1 MTILDKREQ
10 EYLLR
15 TIESGVG
22 LTERRQLFLW
32 TQGAFQA
39 LLPHEIMLC
48 VQLDAAGT
56 VDHVECLHRTVLDRA
71 ALAALKSQ
79 VAPALVARWQAGCA
93 APMVVDANDDALRA
107 AGVEHGLL
115 NGLLNGLLPGL
126 PHGLIHGRVH
136 GLVHGL
142 LPGSAGRGG
151 IGTVFA
157 LLGMPSRPDTR
168 QAYFL
173 QLLLPYLHL
182 GLLRLPAVA
191 SAGNEAASAP
201 VRPLS
206 GRELAVL
213 DGVRAGRSNE
223 EVARQLGISALTVKN
238 HLQRSYRALGVANR
252 AHAVARCL
260 ALRLL

>member
-1 MTILDKREQ
+1 MTILDKLEQ

-22 LTERRQLFLW
+22 LVERRQLFLW

-48 VQLDAAGT
+48 VTLDAAGA
-56 VDHVECLHRTVLDRA
+56 VAHVECLHRTVLDRA
-71 ALAALKSQ
+71 ALAHLKTG
-79 VAPALVARWQAGCA
+79 VAPALVARWQAGNA
-93 APMVVDANDDALRA
+93 MPTVIDASDSVLRA
-107 AGVEHGLL
+107 MGVEH
-115 NGLLNGLLPGL
+115 
-126 PHGLIHGRVH
+126 V
-136 GLVHGL
+136 LVHG
-142 LPGSAGRGG
+142 SAPQGAA
-151 IGTVFA
+151 GTVFA
-157 LLGMPSRPDTR
+157 LLGMPSPPDAR

-182 GLLRLPAVA
+182 GLLRMPVAA
-191 SAGNEAASAP
+191 SAGQDAGNAP

-213 DGVRAGRSNE
+213 DGVRAGCSNE